1 MLKPEPKGDRL
12 SDSVPIRSNEESK
25 VLIACASILAENLI
39 YAGLS
44 SPPRGLSLMF

>member
-12 SDSVPIRSNEESK
+12 PDSVPIWSNEESK
-25 VLIACASILAENLI
+25 GFNASSSNLVENLI

-44 SPPRGLSLMF
+44 SPPTGLSLMF

>member
-1 MLKPEPKGDRL
+1 MIWPEPKGDRL

-25 VLIACASILAENLI
+25 GFIACASIIAVKLM

-44 SPPRGLSLMF
+44 SPPTGLSLMF